1 MHPRVA
7 IVPALNE
14 EAAVAESVRALLES
28 GAADQVIVVDDGST
42 DSTGAEAEQAGAMVI
57 RMNQTS
63 GKGAAVAAGVAQ
75 ARDMNPRLLVFADAD
90 LGASASEMASVVSA
104 VACCRG
110 DMGVAGFPPPKSPG
124 GFGIAVGLAR
134 HGIRRLAGLD
144 LKWPLS
150 GQRAISAELFY
161 GIFESGGSSGLRLEK
176 GFGLE
181 VGLAIDWARAG
192 YSIVEVPTEMTHRE
206 TGRDLEG
213 VLHRARQFRE
223 VMCALASRWRHDW
236 QKQPHI

>member
-110 DMGVAGFPPPKSPG
+110 TWGLRDSRLRRVL
-124 GFGIAVGLAR
+124 VGL
-134 HGIRRLAGLD
+134 
-144 LKWPLS
+144 
-150 GQRAISAELFY
+150 E
-161 GIFESGGSSGLRLEK
+161 
-176 GFGLE
+176 
-181 VGLAIDWARAG
+181 
-192 YSIVEVPTEMTHRE
+192 
-206 TGRDLEG
+206 
-213 VLHRARQFRE
+213 
-223 VMCALASRWRHDW
+223 
-236 QKQPHI
+236 